1 MSIHHLRHSK
11 PSKMNGSRWQHV
23 RLDSTFVIA
32 MLWSVFGSR
41 APDAPL
47 LSFIGSA
54 PQRAR
59 RFTALFHAGLAALE
73 VPSGNKRGNVLSGL
87 RAGGITAFF
96 QSTQEMMPT
105 RWRGHWDSLRTL
117 KHYIQ
122 ELPMAER
129 YTRLPT
135 RQRLARLPSLLPAL
149 ASEAKFN
156 VHPPI

>member
-11 PSKMNGSRWQHV
+11 TSKMNGSRWQHV

-73 VPSGNKRGNVLSGL
+73 VPSGDKRCYVLSGL
-87 RAGGITAFF
+87 RGGGITAF
-96 QSTQEMMPT
+96 
-105 RWRGHWDSLRTL
+105 D
-117 KHYIQ
+117 
-122 ELPMAER
+122 AD
-129 YTRLPT
+129 
-135 RQRLARLPSLLPAL
+135 AL
-149 ASEAKFN
+149 AGTLG
-156 VHPPI
+156 